1 MRYEQGIAYVR
12 PWDEL
17 SGEVS
22 SEGQDALSPAP
33 AATPTPISP
42 DGKDQAL

>member
-12 PWDEL
+12 PWSEL
-17 SGEVS
+17 SGELA
-22 SEGQDALSPAP
+22 EELPGAT
-33 AATPTPISP
+33 AATSTQSVTRP